1 MTMSKEDI
9 IKEFREAAVPT
20 KQIAILADQNLCSKQ
35 EIVDI
40 LIAGGCENVP
50 KWYTQKKEPSKEG
63 APKKTEKAPDQ
74 TEETYDGKG
83 NVILPV
89 TAWIDII
96 RMRVEFEHILSQ
108 PDAYGI
114 LSAVEAVKK
123 IREARA

>member
-1 MTMSKEDI
+1 MVMTNEDI

-35 EIVDI
+35 EIADI
-40 LIAGGCENVP
+40 LIAGGCDVP
-50 KWYTQKKEPSKEG
+50 GWYKQKKSQKEPKKE
-63 APKKTEKAPDQ
+63 APKKEKAPDQ
-74 TEETYDGKG
+74 TEEVYDGKG

-114 LSAVEAVKK
+114 LSAVEAVRK

>member
-1 MTMSKEDI
+1 MRVQSKE
-9 IKEFREAAVPT
+9 P
-20 KQIAILADQNLCSKQ
+20 
-35 EIVDI
+35 
-40 LIAGGCENVP
+40 
-50 KWYTQKKEPSKEG
+50 
-63 APKKTEKAPDQ
+63 EKA
-74 TEETYDGKG
+74 EVYDGKG